1 MAAQVQARDPEL
13 HTLAR
18 EFFAWR
24 AATQP
29 ASGEGVNR
37 VERPDGWTP
46 DWSPDALAK
55 CNAEQKRFRLRLLSL
70 NRSGWTTADSV
81 DFLLLRSAIARVD
94 FELNVV
100 RSARRNPEFYIQQT
114 LGAVYE
120 LLLQP
125 PPFSE
130 ARTQNLIAR
139 LESIPG
145 TLKIARDNL
154 TEPTVAFGKLTVG
167 DLGNIT
173 SQLETLTK
181 ELKLLLPTPNRGRF
195 IDAVDRAA
203 DALVDY
209 REWIK
214 KELPNMKGSSVI
226 GREAYDKYLKE
237 VSLMPYTGDD
247 LLRMVEVEWDRSVA
261 FDDFELLRDRDFP
274 PLSFFPNSTAQIEAE
289 KRDEEGIR
297 KFLVEKGVLDVP
309 RWMGHYWNLKIPSYL
324 VPLAWLGVV
333 DDLTSASRLGENA
346 ISYIPKPAPNLS
358 FFRKASA
365 QDPRPLIVHE
375 GIPGHFFQLA
385 LSWANPDTIRRHYF
399 DSGPIEG
406 IGFYAEEMMLQNG
419 LFDDRPRTREIIYHF
434 MRLRALRVEVDVRLA
449 QGEYTI
455 DDAARYLAETV
466 PMDEETA
473 KQEAASF
480 ASNPGQAITYQIGKT
495 QILKFIADAK
505 IQLKDKFELRHL
517 HNFLWP
523 NGNVPISLQRW
534 EYLGRRDEIERL
546 W

>member
-1 MAAQVQARDPEL
+1 MYNAQL
-13 HTLAR
+13 KL
-18 EFFAWR
+18 
-24 AATQP
+24 
-29 ASGEGVNR
+29 
-37 VERPDGWTP
+37 
-46 DWSPDALAK
+46 
-55 CNAEQKRFRLRLLSL
+55 FRHRLLSL
-70 NRSGWTTADSV
+70 EQAGWTTADSV

-94 FELNVV
+94 FEMNLV
-100 RSARRNPEFYIQQT
+100 RSARRNPEFYVQQS

-120 LLLQP
+120 LLLEP

-130 ARTQNLIAR
+130 ARTLNLIAR

-145 TLKIARDNL
+145 TLKTARDNL
-154 TEPTVAFGKLTVG
+154 TEPVAAFGKLTVG
-167 DLGNIT
+167 DLGNIA
-173 SQLETLTK
+173 SQLEMLTK
-181 ELKLLLPTPNRGRF
+181 ELKLLIPTPNRGRI
-195 IDAVDRAA
+195 IDAVDKAA
-203 DALVDY
+203 DALVNY

-214 KELPNMKGSSVI
+214 KELPKMKGSLVI

-247 LLRMVEVEWDRSVA
+247 LLRMAEMEWDRSVA
-261 FDDFELLRDRDFP
+261 FDHFEMLRDRELP
-274 PLSFFPNSTAQIEAE
+274 PSSFFPTSTAQIEAE
-289 KRDEEGIR
+289 KRDEESIR
-297 KFLVEKGVLDVP
+297 EFLVDKRVLDVP
-309 RWMGHYWNLKIPSYL
+309 SWMGHYWNLKIPSYL
-324 VPLAWLGVV
+324 VPLAWLGVS
-333 DDLTSASRLGENA
+333 DDLTSPSRRGENA
-346 ISYIPKPAPNLS
+346 VSYIPEPSANLS

-406 IGFYAEEMMLQNG
+406 IAFYAEEMMLQSG
-419 LFDDRPRTREIIYHF
+419 LFDDRPRTREIIYEF

-449 QGEYTI
+449 GGEYTI
-455 DDAARYLAETV
+455 EDAARYLAQTV

-480 ASNPGQAITYQIGKT
+480 AANPGQAITYQIGKI

-505 IQLKDKFELRHL
+505 IQLKERFELRGL
-517 HNFLWP
+517 HNFLWE

-534 EYLGRRDEIERL
+534 EYLGVKDEVEKI